1 MTQYA
6 VRVCAAFDDAG
17 ATGAKPPFEAAAT
30 PAVASATSTAK
41 TKDGSLRRNPQGI
54 L

>member
-1 MTQYA
+1 
-6 VRVCAAFDDAG
+6 VWLAFVEAG
-17 ATGAKPPFEAAAT
+17 CTGAKPPFPAAAT